1 MTWVLLMRLLLRACP
16 LIHVCSLCAWRD
28 FVWLFF
34 LMFDIL
40 LSLVMRWYVG
50 NMGGCTDSFN
60 SIYGYVYAD
69 VYADVYAGFYAGVY
83 AGVYSDVYADVSYA
97 DAYAYVYACLYG
109 RACRR
114 SG

>member
-34 LMFDIL
+34 LMLDIL

-50 NMGGCTDSFN
+50 NMGGCK
-60 SIYGYVYAD
+60 
-69 VYADVYAGFYAGVY
+69 
-83 AGVYSDVYADVSYA
+83 
-97 DAYAYVYACLYG
+97 
-109 RACRR
+109 
-114 SG
+114 